1 MSPKSANRKGNH
13 SVLRKLLGTILIV
26 LGLVAAGLGV
36 ASATVWRQSD
46 TVVATATPQGDGA
59 LVVTDPGVLELVDDS
74 VTVRATVPD
83 GGTVTL
89 AVGRDVDVRGW
100 VGDEPY
106 SRVTGLSDWDALAV
120 AAGEPTASPSPAA
133 EGEEAEPAEPA
144 EPSGADPANNDM
156 WVAQASGEGSAT
168 LRWSDQPGRWSL
180 LAAGVGE
187 GAQAPTVELTWPRTV
202 TTPWLWPGVIAGVVL
217 VLAGLAV
224 LLVRRRRRGPRATPD
239 RTDEVAPRTG
249 TTPAADG
256 TGSARP
262 EDRGGERL
270 ESRAETRAETR
281 TEDGP
286 ASGPVTGAATGAA
299 GAVAGAVAG
308 AAAASGEDAPQRD
321 ERRAVPFVGRR
332 SRRADDRTTTQE
344 PPAAPAWPA
353 TTGAAPWPARPA
365 PQGPVS
371 GPGTAQG
378 GAAQPG
384 TAATEATEPPTT
396 TGATRMTRRELRAME
411 EEARRGPARPITG
424 RLRALTGQIPVV
436 GRGQQPGG
444 DPQAAPAEGAAS
456 RAGRAAAWRAT
467 WGFDGGAP
475 RPVTP
480 QDGDETVAGTHDS
493 TEGGSR

>member
-1 MSPKSANRKGNH
+1 M
-13 SVLRKLLGTILIV
+13 LRKLLGTVLIV
-26 LGLVAAGLGV
+26 LGLLAVGLGV

-89 AVGRDVDVRGW
+89 AVGRDVDVAGW

-106 SRVTGLSDWDALAV
+106 TRVTGLSDWDALAV

-133 EGEEAEPAEPA
+133 EGEEAEPAA
-144 EPSGADPANNDM
+144 PSGADPANNDM

-224 LLVRRRRRGPRATPD
+224 LLVRRRRRGAKAAPGRTGEATP
-239 RTDEVAPRTG
+239 PTG
-249 TTPAADG
+249 TTPPAGDAG
-256 TGSARP
+256 TARA
-262 EDRGGERL
+262 EQRETRGDDRL
-270 ESRAETRAETR
+270 EARAGTR
-281 TEDGP
+281 TE
-286 ASGPVTGAATGAA
+286 AGAA
-299 GAVAGAVAG
+299 GGATAVAAGGATAVA
-308 AAAASGEDAPQRD
+308 AAGGEDGPQRD

-332 SRRADDRTTTQE
+332 SRRSGDATTTHE

-353 TTGAAPWPARPA
+353 TTGATPWPARPGA
-365 PQGPVS
+365 EGS
-371 GPGTAQG
+371 AARTATAE
-378 GAAQPG
+378 AAQPE
-384 TAATEATEPPTT
+384 TAAIEAAEPPTT

-436 GRGQQPGG
+436 GRGQQPG
-444 DPQAAPAEGAAS
+444 DPQAAPADAA

-475 RPVTP
+475 RPATPQDVP
-480 QDGDETVAGTHDS
+480 QDGDGTVAGTHDS

>member
-1 MSPKSANRKGNH
+1 M
-13 SVLRKLLGTILIV
+13 LRKLLGTVLIV

-46 TVVATATPQGDGA
+46 TVVATASPQGDGA

-74 VTVRATVPD
+74 VTVRATAPG

-89 AVGRDVDVRGW
+89 AVGRDVDVAGW

-106 SRVTGLSDWDALAV
+106 SRITGLSDWDALAV
-120 AAGEPTASPSPAA
+120 AAGAPTASPSPTA
-133 EGEEAEPAEPA
+133 EGEEAAPAEPA

-180 LAAGVGE
+180 LAAGVGD

-202 TTPWLWPGVIAGVVL
+202 TTPWLWPGVIAGAVL

-224 LLVRRRRRGPRATPD
+224 LLVRRRRRGAPTAPD
-239 RTDEVAPRTG
+239 QGDEAAPPAG
-249 TTPAADG
+249 TTPAAGDAG
-256 TGSARP
+256 AARA
-262 EDRGGERL
+262 EDRGGESL
-270 ESRAETRAETR
+270 ESRAE
-281 TEDGP
+281 GP
-286 ASGPVTGAATGAA
+286 AGTGAGTGATSGAATAAATGAA
-299 GAVAGAVAG
+299 V
-308 AAAASGEDAPQRD
+308 AAAGGEDGPQRD
-321 ERRAVPFVGRR
+321 ERRGVPFVGRR
-332 SRRADDRTTTQE
+332 SRRAGDPTTTQE

-353 TTGAAPWPARPA
+353 TTGAAPWPARPGA
-365 PQGPVS
+365 EAARPDAQGPAAT
-371 GPGTAQG
+371 PGTAD
-378 GAAQPG
+378 AAQPT
-384 TAATEATEPPTT
+384 TAAIETTEPPTT
-396 TGATRMTRRELRAME
+396 TGAIRMTRRELRALE

-436 GRGQQPGG
+436 GRGQQPGS
-444 DPQAAPAEGAAS
+444 DPQAASAEGAAS

-475 RPVTP
+475 RPATPQDAP
-480 QDGDETVAGTHDS
+480 QDGDGNVAGTHDS

>member
-1 MSPKSANRKGNH
+1 
-13 SVLRKLLGTILIV
+13 VLRKLLGTVLIV

-89 AVGRDVDVRGW
+89 AVGRDVDVAGW

-106 SRVTGLSDWDALAV
+106 SRITGLSDWDALAV
-120 AAGEPTASPSPAA
+120 AAGGPTASPSPTA
-133 EGEEAEPAEPA
+133 EGEDAEPAEQA

-180 LAAGVGE
+180 LAAGVGD

-224 LLVRRRRRGPRATPD
+224 LLLRRRRRGPRATPD
-239 RTDEVAPRTG
+239 GAGESAPPTG
-249 TTPAADG
+249 TTPATGDAG
-256 TGSARP
+256 TAGA

-270 ESRAETRAETR
+270 ESR

-286 ASGPVTGAATGAA
+286 ASGAAIGAGGVAAA
-299 GAVAGAVAG
+299 G
-308 AAAASGEDAPQRD
+308 GEDAPQRD

-332 SRRADDRTTTQE
+332 SRRAGDRTTTQE
-344 PPAAPAWPA
+344 PSAAPAWPA
-353 TTGAAPWPARPA
+353 TTGAPPWPARPGA
-365 PQGPVS
+365 EAARPAGGDPQDEGGPAGADEGSAAGS
-371 GPGTAQG
+371 GS
-378 GAAQPG
+378 AQPA
-384 TAATEATEPPTT
+384 TAAIETTEPPTT

-424 RLRALTGQIPVV
+424 RLRALTGQIPAV

-444 DPQAAPAEGAAS
+444 DPQAATADGAAS

-475 RPVTP
+475 RPATPQDAP
-480 QDGDETVAGTHDS
+480 QDGDGTVAGTHDS